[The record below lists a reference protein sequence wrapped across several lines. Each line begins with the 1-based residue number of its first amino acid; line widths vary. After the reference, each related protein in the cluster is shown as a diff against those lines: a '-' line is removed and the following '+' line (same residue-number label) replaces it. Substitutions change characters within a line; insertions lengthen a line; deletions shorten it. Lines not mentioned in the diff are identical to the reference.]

1 MIKVAGTKGNRRTLY
16 TKKVI
21 KESIIDLL
29 QEKEIH
35 QITVTDICNKA
46 DINRGTFYTH
56 YKDAY
61 DLLQSMEDELF
72 DQILKYA
79 LETHLETHLNTLL
92 INVLD
97 LIAQNKQLC
106 KILFCKQRGSRVLDR
121 ILYIAHKLEIDTLIG
136 DLVIDDVY
144 MDYLIKYSI
153 GGILSV
159 IQVWLE
165 NDLRESPSDL
175 VNFLT
180 NVMANKKYLQNKI
193 GP

>member
-1 MIKVAGTKGNRRTLY
+1 MAGTKGNRRILY

-21 KESIIDLL
+21 KESIIELL

-61 DLLQSMEDELF
+61 DLLQSIEDELF
-72 DQILKYA
+72 DQVLKYA
-79 LETHLETHLNTLL
+79 LETPLETHLNTLL
-92 INVLD
+92 INIFD

-106 KILFCKQRGSRVLDR
+106 KVLFCKQRGSKILDR
-121 ILYIAHKLEIDTLIG
+121 ILYIAYKLDLDKLIG
-136 DLVIDDVY
+136 NFDLDEIY

-153 GGILSV
+153 GGIISV
-159 IQVWLE
+159 IQEWLE

-175 VNFLT
+175 VKFLHNVANF
-180 NVMANKKYLQNKI
+180 KQYLQE
-193 GP
+193 G

>member
-1 MIKVAGTKGNRRTLY
+1 MAGTKGNRRTLY
-16 TKKVI
+16 TKKII
-21 KESIIDLL
+21 KESIIELL

-46 DINRGTFYTH
+46 EINRGTFYTH

-79 LETHLETHLNTLL
+79 LETPLETHLNTLL
-92 INVLD
+92 INVFD

-106 KILFCKQRGSRVLDR
+106 KILFCKQRGSKVLDR
-121 ILYIAHKLEIDTLIG
+121 ILYIAYKLDIDKLVG
-136 DLVIDDVY
+136 NPDLNDVY
-144 MDYLIKYSI
+144 INYLIKYSI
-153 GGILSV
+153 GGIISV

-175 VNFLT
+175 VNFLN
-180 NVMANKKYLQNKI
+180 NVAHIKKYS
-193 GP
+193 

>member
-1 MIKVAGTKGNRRTLY
+1 MAGTKGNRRTLY

-21 KESIIDLL
+21 KESIIELL

-35 QITVTDICNKA
+35 QITVTDICNRA

-79 LETHLETHLNTLL
+79 LETPLETHLNTLL

-106 KILFCKQRGSRVLDR
+106 KILFCKQRGSKVLDR
-121 ILYIAHKLEIDTLIG
+121 ILYIAHKLDIDKFVGNPNLN
-136 DLVIDDVY
+136 DVY

-153 GGILSV
+153 GGIISV

-175 VNFLT
+175 VKFL
-180 NVMANKKYLQNKI
+180 NSIVGYKQVLQD
-193 GP
+193 